1 MTNALT
7 PDLATGWT
15 VSVSADERHR
25 EKLSSASSAQAI
37 AALQQH
43 GFVILENAI
52 EPAHLDVL
60 REKMTADSRLLLRGA
75 KVAPGLFW
83 SANGRRHGHLQQSV
97 PRSAEYVFRDVHAS
111 PLAAEVT
118 RAILGDGAWSSF
130 PSYCCNVNCPGS
142 VDQDVHF
149 DPAPPSTLVVN
160 IALRDVSEEDGA
172 IELWPGSHVEPGM
185 DNPIP
190 NVDQARRR
198 ESGGRPIRG
207 ATKKGSLM
215 IRDLRLWHRGRANP
229 SNELRHMLTQLHYA
243 ASAAEHPH
251 CWAKDVTTFDRAC
264 EPVFR
269 DLPVRPHVRFSD
281 RPTRHLLVGPRVE
294 VKSALESHPWT
305 LRARRVVERAKRLV
319 G

>member
-1 MTNALT
+1 
-7 PDLATGWT
+7 
-15 VSVSADERHR
+15 
-25 EKLSSASSAQAI
+25 
-37 AALQQH
+37 
-43 GFVILENAI
+43 
-52 EPAHLDVL
+52 
-60 REKMTADSRLLLRGA
+60 
-75 KVAPGLFW
+75 
-83 SANGRRHGHLQQSV
+83 
-97 PRSAEYVFRDVHAS
+97 
-111 PLAAEVT
+111 
-118 RAILGDGAWSSF
+118 
-130 PSYCCNVNCPGS
+130 
-142 VDQDVHF
+142 VHF

-172 IELWPGSHVEPGM
+172 IELWPGSHLEPGM

-190 NVDQARRR
+190 HVDLARRR
-198 ESGGRPIRG
+198 DNGAGPIRG
-207 ATKKGSLM
+207 ATKKGSLV

-251 CWAKDVTTFDRAC
+251 CWARDATVFERGC

-281 RPTRHLLVGPRVE
+281 RPTHHLLVGPRVE

-305 LRARRVVERAKRLV
+305 LRARRVAERARRLA